1 MPSGVAG
8 ADITYAFKKSAAAW
22 GAAVALGAGDGFK
35 APAHNLKATYELQTD
50 DSLGSAFATD
60 ATPGKIAV
68 NGGVPPYLRYND
80 KVILTLLAMFMGTAA
95 APDLHAAGAISYD
108 HTLKV
113 ARVTDGLFGTLAA
126 KLGDKYVEEY
136 PSFKPTRITL
146 KIETGAPITLLIE
159 GIADDLVT
167 ASETNTV
174 ATFANVTILEPA
186 NRAFAAQA
194 VLRMNEQSAI
204 ALAAGDNVPYA
215 SIELVASRDLE
226 GVYGS
231 RVSAGAVPRELIDE
245 PYPNGMWTSSLKVGL
260 NRLTAASGDTALRTL
275 TAQKAEIIITG
286 AVIEGAIPYLFR
298 VQLPHLKPK
307 TNDAPHEKG
316 RIKNAR
322 EYEVLGAVAAPL
334 GMTGN
339 TDPFWI
345 FLTNKLSASLL
356 A

>member
-1 MPSGVAG
+1 MLSGVAG
-8 ADITYAFKKSAAAW
+8 PDIVYGFKKAVTF
-22 GAAVALGAGDGFK
+22 GTAVALGAGDGFK
-35 APAHNLKATYELQTD
+35 APPHTLKPTSGLQVD

-60 ATPGKIAV
+60 ATPDKIV
-68 NGGVPPYLRYND
+68 VSGGIPPYLRYND

-95 APDLHAAGAISYD
+95 APALHAGGAISYD

-136 PSFKPTRITL
+136 PGFKPNKITL
-146 KIETGAPITLLIE
+146 KIETGQPVSLIID
-159 GIADDLVT
+159 GIADTLETD
-167 ASETNTV
+167 SETNTV

-186 NRAFAAQA
+186 NRAFAAQVA
-194 VLRMNEQSAI
+194 LRMNNQDAI
-204 ALAAGDNVPYA
+204 ALAAGDAVPYS

-231 RVSAGAVPRELIDE
+231 RVSTGTTPRELIDE
-245 PYPNGMWTSSLKVGL
+245 PYPNGMWTSSLKIGL
-260 NRLTAASGDTALRTL
+260 PRVTTAAGYTDLAAFTAK
-275 TAQKAEIIITG
+275 KAEIIITG
-286 AVIEGAIPYLFR
+286 ALIEGAIPYLFK

-307 TNDAPHEKG
+307 NNDVPHEKG
-316 RIKNAR
+316 RFKNAR

-345 FLTNKLSASLL
+345 LLQNKISTSLL